1 MQAARPTRRTA
12 LKTSVAFGGY
22 LIAPEVS
29 AAESTSANEQLNIA
43 CIGIGGRG
51 AANVNGVKSQNL
63 VALCDVDQQ
72 RAGKVFEQ
80 HNQAE
85 KFADYRKMFDKL
97 EKQIDAVVVSTP
109 DHTHF
114 HPSMAAMERGKH
126 LYCEKPMAHS
136 VGEVRQM
143 TKMAVKQGVATQLGC
158 QRHALANMHRSVEL
172 IQAGAIGD
180 VSEVYSWVGGSRGM
194 PSIPKTFPKVPETVD
209 WDLWLGPAM
218 PRPYDSTYCPYGWRF
233 WWDFG
238 TGETGNWGCHILD
251 IPFWALGLKYPSRVE
266 GSGPEVDDQ
275 RTPKQMATKMHF
287 AEQGVDLHWDHAS
300 AGPAKLK
307 ELGIDGKGMN
317 TLFIGTK
324 GMLLTGFNKLRL
336 LPEEKFA
343 DFKAPEP
350 TIPKSPGF
358 YKEWISACK
367 GGEPA
372 TCDFRYSGP
381 LAETVLLGNAAYRAS
396 GSFDWDGPSL
406 TASGND
412 AVQPFLKSEYRKGWE
427 VAEV

>member
-1 MQAARPTRRTA
+1 MQTIRPTRRAA
-12 LKTSVAFGGY
+12 LQSTLAIGGY
-22 LIAPEVS
+22 WIAPEIE

-51 AANVNGVKSQNL
+51 AANVGGVKSQNL

-72 RAGKVFEQ
+72 RAGKQFEQ
-80 HNQAE
+80 YGKAE
-85 KFADYRKMFDKL
+85 PFADYRKMFDKL

-114 HPSMAAMERGKH
+114 HPSMAAMQRGKH

-136 VGEVRQM
+136 VWEVRQM
-143 TKMAVKQGVATQLGC
+143 TKLAAKQGVATQLGC
-158 QRHALANMHRSVEL
+158 QRHAMHNMHRSVEL

-180 VSEVYSWVGGSRGM
+180 VSEVYCWVGGSRGM
-194 PSIPKTFPKVPETVD
+194 PSIPNQFPKVPESVD

-218 PRPYDSTYCPYGWRF
+218 PRPYHSTYCPYGWRF

-251 IPFWALGLKYPSRVE
+251 IPFWALGLTYPSRVDA
-266 GSGPEVDDQ
+266 SGPAVDDQ
-275 RTPKQMATKMHF
+275 RTPKQMATKMRF
-287 AEQGVDLHWDHAS
+287 EEQGIDLHWLHAKS
-300 AGPAKLK
+300 GPPILK
-307 ELGIDGKGMN
+307 TLGIDGKGMN
-317 TLFIGTK
+317 TLFVGSK
-324 GMLLTGFNKLRL
+324 GMLLTGFDKLKL
-336 LPEEKFA
+336 LPEDQFV
-343 DFKAPEP
+343 DFKSPES

-358 YKEWISACK
+358 HKEWINACK
-367 GGEPA
+367 GGAAA

-381 LAETVLLGNAAYRAS
+381 LAETVLLGNAAYRA
-396 GSFDWDGPSL
+396 GGFDWDAKTLS
-406 TASGND
+406 ASGND
-412 AVQPFLKSEYRKGWE
+412 KIQPFLQSEFRKGWE